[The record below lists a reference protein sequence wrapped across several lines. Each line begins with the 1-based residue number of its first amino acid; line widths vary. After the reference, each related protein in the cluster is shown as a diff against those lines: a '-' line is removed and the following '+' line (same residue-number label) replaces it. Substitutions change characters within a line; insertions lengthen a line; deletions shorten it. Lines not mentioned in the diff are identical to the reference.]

1 MDFISKLISPLFYTL
16 LLSLFVG
23 LFSTQTDFGGKPLL
37 WGFVLLMLA
46 RWSVESLHPSVESF
60 RARYGQSEHAR
71 WLVWIAGLSF
81 LTNLVLP
88 IADYRYRH
96 EWAWTSPFAR
106 DPWWSW
112 FGLLFLAAGV
122 GLRIWAIQ
130 KYVPHKSEPAPSAKR
145 KTKKESDTAQEIALK
160 NEENRFFNFFDLGAV
175 IAYLG
180 IALIC
185 SSLWAL
191 LFWAILILPA
201 TLYRMHKA
209 RLVMAQAA
217 EKVMA

>member
-37 WGFVLLMLA
+37 WGFVLLMLV
-46 RWSVESLHPSVESF
+46 RWAVESLHPAVEGF

-71 WLVWIAGLSF
+71 WLLWIAGLSF

-88 IADYRYRH
+88 VADYRYRH

-122 GLRIWAIQ
+122 AMRIWSIQ
-130 KYVPHKSEPAPSAKR
+130 KFVPPKLEPAPSGKR
-145 KTKKESDTAQEIALK
+145 KSKKETETPQEDSLKSD
-160 NEENRFFNFFDLGAV
+160 ENRLFDFFDLGAV
-175 IAYLG
+175 LSYFG

-191 LFWAILILPA
+191 IFWVILILPA
-201 TLYRMHKA
+201 ALHRIHKA
-209 RLVMAQAA
+209 RLAMAKTQD
-217 EKVMA
+217 KVMA